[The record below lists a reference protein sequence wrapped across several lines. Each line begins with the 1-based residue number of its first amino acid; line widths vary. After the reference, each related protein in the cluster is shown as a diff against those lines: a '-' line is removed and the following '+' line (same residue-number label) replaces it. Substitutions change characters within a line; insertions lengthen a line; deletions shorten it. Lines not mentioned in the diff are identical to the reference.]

1 MSDKKTI
8 VVLGATGAQGGG
20 LARAIVDDPGGP
32 FAARAV
38 TRNPGSPKARALAE
52 RGAEVVEATLDD
64 EDSLRRAFD
73 GAHGA
78 FVVTNFWESMSAD
91 VELAQAATAA
101 RAAKAA
107 GLAHVVWS
115 TLEDTREVLPASG
128 QRVPVL
134 QDRYTVPHFDA
145 KAEADAFFRDA
156 GVPTTYL
163 RSTFFWEGFT
173 QDSKPVRGEDG
184 RLVLTLPMGEAR
196 LAGIAVEDIGRT
208 AYGIFAAGDEYVGEV
223 VSIAGEHLTGAEYA
237 AAFADALGEPV
248 GYRPLTPEQLR
259 SSGLPA
265 GAEIGNM
272 FQYYVEGERGFV
284 GARDLDVVRS
294 LNPRLQ
300 TFRAWLDGH
309 VEQVRSAIR
318 AGESDQP

>member
-1 MSDKKTI
+1 VSDKKI
-8 VVLGATGAQGGG
+8 IAVLGATGAQGGG
-20 LARAIVDDPGGP
+20 LVRAILDDPGGP

-38 TRNPGSPKARALAE
+38 TRNAGSAKARALAE

-64 EDSLRRAFD
+64 EESLRKAFD

-107 GLAHVVWS
+107 GVAHVVWS
-115 TLEDTREVLPASG
+115 TLEDTREVIPASD
-128 QRVPVL
+128 RRAPVL

-163 RSTFFWEGFT
+163 RSTFYWEGFT
-173 QDSKPVRGEDG
+173 QGTGPARGADG
-184 RLVLTLPMGEAR
+184 RLVLTLPIGEAK
-196 LAGIAVEDIGRT
+196 LSGIAAEDIGRS
-208 AYGIFAAGDEYVGEV
+208 AYGVFAAGDEYVGKT
-223 VSIAGEHLTGAEYA
+223 VSIAGEHLTGAQYA

-248 GYRPLTPEQLR
+248 DYRPLTHEEFR
-259 SSGLPA
+259 SIGLPA
-265 GAEIGNM
+265 GDEFGNM
-272 FQYYVEGERGFV
+272 FQFYVEGEEDFV
-284 GARDLDVVRS
+284 GARDLDLVRS

-300 TFRAWLDGH
+300 TFRSWLNEH
-309 VEQVRSAIR
+309 IEAVKPA
-318 AGESDQP
+318 

>member
-1 MSDKKTI
+1 MSDKKII

-20 LARAIVDDPGGP
+20 LVRAILDDPDGP

-38 TRNPGSPKARALAE
+38 TRNAGSAKARALAE

-64 EDSLRRAFD
+64 EESLRQAFA

-78 FVVTNFWESMSAD
+78 YVVTNFWESMSAD
-91 VELAQAATAA
+91 VELAQAAAAA

-107 GLAHVVWS
+107 GVAHVVWS
-115 TLEDTREVLPASG
+115 TLEDTREVLPVSDH
-128 QRVPVL
+128 RVPVL
-134 QDRYTVPHFDA
+134 QERYTVPHFDA

-163 RSTFFWEGFT
+163 RSTFYWEGFT
-173 QDSKPVRGEDG
+173 QGTGPMRGEDG
-184 RLVLTLPMGEAR
+184 RLVLTLPIGQAR
-196 LAGIAVEDIGRT
+196 LSGIAAEDIGRS
-208 AYGIFAAGDEYVGEV
+208 AYGVFAAGEQYVGET

-248 GYRPLTPEQLR
+248 EYRPLTHDRFR
-259 SSGLPA
+259 SLGLPA
-265 GAEIGNM
+265 GEEFGNM
-272 FQYYVEGERGFV
+272 FQFYVEGERDFV
-284 GARDLDVVRS
+284 AARDLDVVRS

-300 TFRAWLDGH
+300 TFRAWLAEH
-309 VEQVRSAIR
+309 VEDVRPA
-318 AGESDQP
+318 

>member
-1 MSDKKTI
+1 MSDKKI
-8 VVLGATGAQGGG
+8 IAVLGSTGSQGGG
-20 LARAIVDDPGGP
+20 LVRAILDDPDGP

-38 TRNPGSPKARALAE
+38 TRNAGSAKARALAE

-64 EDSLRRAFD
+64 EESLRRAFE

-107 GLAHVVWS
+107 GVAHVVWS
-115 TLEDTREVLPASG
+115 TLEDTREVIPASDR
-128 QRVPVL
+128 RVPVL

-145 KAEADAFFRDA
+145 KAEADAFFRDS

-163 RSTFFWEGFT
+163 RSTFYWEGFT
-173 QDSKPVRGEDG
+173 QGSGPRRGEDG
-184 RLVLTLPMGEAR
+184 RLVLTLPMGESR
-196 LAGIAVEDIGRT
+196 LSGIAAEDIGRT
-208 AYGIFAAGDEYVGEV
+208 AYGVLAAGDEYVGKT

-248 GYRPLTPEQLR
+248 DYRPLTHDQFR
-259 SSGLPA
+259 SLGLPA
-265 GAEIGNM
+265 GDEFGNM
-272 FQYYVEGERGFV
+272 FQFYVEGERDFV
-284 GARDLDVVRS
+284 GARDLDLVRS
-294 LNPRLQ
+294 LNPRLR
-300 TFRAWLDGH
+300 TFRGWLNEH
-309 VEQVRSAIR
+309 IEAVKPA
-318 AGESDQP
+318 

>member
-1 MSDKKTI
+1 MSDKKIIT
-8 VVLGATGAQGGG
+8 VLGATGAQGGG
-20 LARAIVDDPGGP
+20 LIRAILDDPDGP

-38 TRNPGSPKARALAE
+38 TRNAASAKARALAE

-64 EDSLRRAFD
+64 EESLRKAFE

-78 FVVTNFWESMSAD
+78 YVVTNFWESMSAD

-107 GLAHVVWS
+107 GVAHVVWS
-115 TLEDTREVLPASG
+115 TLEDTRAVIPVSA
-128 QRVPVL
+128 RRAPVL

-145 KAEADAFFRDA
+145 KAEADTFFRDS

-163 RSTFFWEGFT
+163 RSTFYWEGFT
-173 QDSKPVRGEDG
+173 QGSGPMRGEDG
-184 RLVLTLPMGEAR
+184 RLVLTLPMGEAM
-196 LAGIAVEDIGRT
+196 LSGIAAEDIGRT
-208 AYGIFAAGDEYVGEV
+208 AYGVFAAGDEYVGKT

-248 GYRPLTPEQLR
+248 DYRPLTHEEFR
-259 SSGLPA
+259 SLGLPA
-265 GAEIGNM
+265 GDEFGNM
-272 FQYYVEGERGFV
+272 FQFYVEGERDFV
-284 GARDLDVVRS
+284 GARDLDVVRR

-300 TFRAWLDGH
+300 TFRTWLDEH
-309 VEQVRSAIR
+309 IEAVKPA
-318 AGESDQP
+318 